1 MVGQPQLSQR
11 LTALDA
17 SFLYYEKK
25 EAPLHVGGT
34 SIFDGEIPFEDFK
47 AMLASKLPL
56 LPRYQQ
62 KVIAAPFNVG
72 HPIWEFDPDFNIAN
86 HIFPLQLEAPGTME
100 NLRVLSRQL
109 QSKML
114 DRNKPLWEIYIV
126 NGLEGNRSALI
137 TKVHHA
143 MVDGVSGVDLMNV
156 SYDLS
161 PNPPA
166 IPEPEPLTPPS
177 PHPHSLTRSYVDSL
191 IDNAE
196 EAVKSWNEFQRNL
209 LNLLQTGLKPTAS
222 PNRQPAQDPLAAL
235 AKPVSLMPFNH
246 PLSGE
251 QEISW
256 SSFPFSQARAIRAVL
271 GGTINDVLL
280 TVVSSAVSRYL
291 ELHDQKTTGITLR
304 IMVPV
309 NMRHEDQHHTLGN
322 QVSVMPTE
330 IPMDINDPLELHNYV
345 VTKTT
350 ELKEA
355 RVAEEINLA
364 TTLLG
369 VVPASWQALSGSL
382 ANVSVPIYN
391 MVCTNVP
398 GPQLPLYVLGK
409 KLTESY
415 AYVPISSAVGLTCAI
430 FSYDQKLFFNLTADA
445 RAIPDLNQ
453 KFKPL
458 LEQAFT
464 DLGKLAQTIAAST
477 SKV

>member
-1 MVGQPQLSQR
+1 MVVPQQISQR
-11 LTALDA
+11 LSSLDA

-25 EAPLHVGGT
+25 EAPLHVGST
-34 SIFDGEIPFEDFK
+34 SIFDGEIPFEEFK

-62 KVIAAPFNVG
+62 KVIPAPFNVG

-100 NLRVLSRQL
+100 ELRLLSRQL

-114 DRNKPLWEIYIV
+114 DRNKPLWEIYV
-126 NGLEGNRSALI
+126 VSGLEGNRSALI

-143 MVDGVSGVDLMNV
+143 MIDGISGVDLMNI

-166 IPEPEPLTPPS
+166 SPKPEPFIPPPS
-177 PHPHSLTRSYVDSL
+177 RLRSITRNYVDSL

-196 EAVKSWNEFQRNL
+196 ETMKSWNEFQMGL
-209 LNLLQTGLKPTAS
+209 LNLLQTGLKPTAR
-222 PNRQPAQDPLAAL
+222 PNQQPAQDPLATL
-235 AKPVSLMPFNH
+235 AKPVSVMPFNH

-256 SSFPFSQARAIRAVL
+256 STFPFKHARAIRAAL

-291 ELHDQKTTGITLR
+291 ELHHQNTTGIALR

-309 NMRHEDQHHTLGN
+309 SMRQEDQHNTMGN
-322 QVSVMPTE
+322 QVSVMPSE
-330 IPMDINDPLELHNYV
+330 IPMDIKDLLELHNYV
-345 VTKTT
+345 VAKTS
-350 ELKEA
+350 ELKAA

-369 VVPASWQALSGSL
+369 VIPASWQALTGSL
-382 ANVSVPIYN
+382 ANVSVPVYN

-398 GPQLPLYVLGK
+398 GPQVPLYVLGK

-415 AYVPISSAVGLTCAI
+415 AYVPISNAIGLTCAI

-458 LEQAFT
+458 LEQAFAE
-464 DLGKLAQTIAAST
+464 LGKTAQVYSSLHT
-477 SKV
+477 